1 MLVQATVP
9 YFLRISSC
17 RDFISALLQ
26 ETKQERNHES
36 VTSRTEPRRRSSSS
50 RLPPRLG
57 SSMLAALLRAL
68 RLLASLQALP
78 LRAGTSGWIHTTIT
92 VLHPQIPA
100 GTELAVQT
108 TADSRRGCSTVQLA
122 QQWVSRHRAT
132 WPHLSSWRTR
142 LRSRSRAARSSSLS
156 GLEQKKN
163 SPSAHTDPRCSSPH
177 LHLRDSGRTV
187 NGPPRYLLFALLL
200 TTAAAADKQHDEDH
214 STHHRHGDDQGFK
227 IHCKMQQN
235 TLAHQ
240 CTAAC

>member
-68 RLLASLQALP
+68 MLLASLQALP

-100 GTELAVQT
+100 GTKLAAQT
-108 TADSRRGCSTVQLA
+108 LTQRLQHCAIGTALGQQAQGNMASPLLLA
-122 QQWVSRHRAT
+122 HSPALPLPGSSFILLV
-132 WPHLSSWRTR
+132 WPG
-142 LRSRSRAARSSSLS
+142 A
-156 GLEQKKN
+156 KKK
-163 SPSAHTDPRCSSPH
+163 SPSAHTDPMCSSPH

-187 NGPPRYLLFALLL
+187 NSPPRYLLFALLL

>member
-1 MLVQATVP
+1 MQATVP

-50 RLPPRLG
+50 QLPPRLG

-78 LRAGTSGWIHTTIT
+78 SGQELQAGYTPPSQCCTRRSQQG
-92 VLHPQIPA
+92 LSLQRRP
-100 GTELAVQT
+100 
-108 TADSRRGCSTVQLA
+108 SRRGCSTVQLA
-122 QQWVSRHRAT
+122 QHWVSRHGAM

-156 GLEQKKN
+156 GLEQKKR
-163 SPSAHTDPRCSSPH
+163 AHQ
-177 LHLRDSGRTV
+177 
-187 NGPPRYLLFALLL
+187 L
-200 TTAAAADKQHDEDH
+200 TQTQCAAAH
-214 STHHRHGDDQGFK
+214 
-227 IHCKMQQN
+227 IC
-235 TLAHQ
+235 TLG
-240 CTAAC
+240 TLGEL